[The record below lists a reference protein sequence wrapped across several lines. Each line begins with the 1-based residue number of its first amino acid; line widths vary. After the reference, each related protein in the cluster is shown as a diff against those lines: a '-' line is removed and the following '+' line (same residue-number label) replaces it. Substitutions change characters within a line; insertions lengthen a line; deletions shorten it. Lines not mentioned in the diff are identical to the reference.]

1 MITITIVP
9 TTSEQI
15 AVVTQLLKDY
25 PPSTPL
31 DELTEKAPPKTTPR
45 ASSAKASAAPAQA
58 VKQAEAPKEEAP
70 PKVEAPVETITLE
83 TVRAKLT
90 AISQSGKKTEVAA
103 LIAEFG
109 VAKLTEVK
117 PEDYA
122 ALMAKAEAL

>member
-15 AVVTQLLKDY
+15 AAVTQLLKDY

-45 ASSAKASAAPAQA
+45 ASSAKTSAAPA
-58 VKQAEAPKEEAP
+58 KQAEAP
-70 PKVEAPVETITLE
+70 PKVEAPSETITLE

-117 PEDYA
+117 PENYA
-122 ALMAKAEAL
+122 ALMAKAETL

>member
-1 MITITIVP
+1 MITITIEPVTP
-9 TTSEQI
+9 EQVA
-15 AVVTQLLKDY
+15 AVTKFMQDY
-25 PPSTPL
+25 PVLTPL
-31 DELTEKAPPKTTPR
+31 EKFKVEPPKTTPR
-45 ASSAKASAAPAQA
+45 ASSAKASPAPAQV
-58 VKQAEAPKEEAP
+58 VKQAEAP
-70 PKVEAPVETITLE
+70 PKVEEQSETITLE

-117 PEDYA
+117 AEDYA

>member
-31 DELTEKAPPKTTPR
+31 DDLTEKAPPKTTPR
-45 ASSAKASAAPAQA
+45 ASSAKASAAPA
-58 VKQAEAPKEEAP
+58 KQAEAP

-103 LIAEFG
+103 LIGEFG